1 MASILKVDTIKKVD
15 DSIPTAADLGINVT
29 GSVLQMQFTQYTDT
43 TSVST
48 PSFANTTIDVL
59 AVNITPKSTN
69 SIIKL
74 DTHIFHEWQNS
85 AATYNCAWFF
95 YRDTTKLGHAQ
106 AGSRLCGISP
116 SAISFTGSDG
126 DSTPE
131 MTYYSYFDSPNTT
144 SQITYKVGV
153 INNFP
158 TSVFINRTVGDL
170 DNNQR
175 ERGLSFISATEIA
188 G

>member
-1 MASILKVDTIKKVD
+1 MSTLAVDTIKKVNG
-15 DSIPTAADLGINVT
+15 SVPTAADLGINVT
-29 GSVLQMQFTQYTDT
+29 GAVLQMPFTQYTGT
-43 TSVST
+43 TSVSVG
-48 PSFANTTIDVL
+48 ATTDTAIDVL
-59 AVNITPKSTN
+59 SVNITPKSTN

-85 AATYNCAWFF
+85 ASTYNCAWFF

-116 SAISFTGSDG
+116 SAISFTGPDG
-126 DSTPE
+126 DSTGE
-131 MTYYSYFDSPNTT
+131 MTYYSYFDSPNTI

-153 INNFP
+153 INTFA
-158 TSVFINRTVGDL
+158 TSVFINRTVGDV

-175 ERGLSFISATEIA
+175 ERGLSFISATEI
-188 G
+188 GG

>member
-1 MASILKVDTIKKVD
+1 MSTIKVDTITD
-15 DSIPTAADLGINVT
+15 TSGNSIPYMK
-29 GSVLQMQFTQYTDT
+29 GSVLQMQFTQYTST

-48 PSFANTTIDVL
+48 SSVTNTTIDVL

-95 YRDTTKLGHAQ
+95 YRDTTKLAIAQ

-131 MTYYSYFDSPNTT
+131 MTYYSYFDLPNTT

-153 INNFP
+153 INNYD
-158 TSVFINRTVGDL
+158 TNVFINRTVGDA
-170 DNNQR
+170 DNSER
-175 ERGLSFISATEIA
+175 ERGLSFISATEI
-188 G
+188 GG

>member
-1 MASILKVDTIKKVD
+1 MSIIRTNQITNTAGDGSPI
-15 DSIPTAADLGINVT
+15 IPG
-29 GSVLQMQFTQYTDT
+29 GVLQVQYTQYTGT

-48 PSFANTTIDVL
+48 PSVTNTTIDVL

-95 YRDTTKLGHAQ
+95 YRDTTKLAIAQ
-106 AGSRLCGISP
+106 AGNRLCGISP
-116 SAISFTGSDG
+116 SAISFTGADG

-153 INNFP
+153 INNYA
-158 TSVFINRTVGDL
+158 TSVFINRTVGDA
-170 DNNQR
+170 DNNER
-175 ERGLSFISATEIA
+175 ERGLSFISATEI
-188 G
+188 GG